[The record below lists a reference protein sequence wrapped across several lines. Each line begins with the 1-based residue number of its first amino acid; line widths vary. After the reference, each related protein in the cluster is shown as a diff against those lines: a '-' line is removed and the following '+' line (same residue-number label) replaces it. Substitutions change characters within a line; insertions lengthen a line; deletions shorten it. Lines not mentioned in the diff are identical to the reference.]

1 MQFNRKKAFTHERI
15 IVALN
20 MTPIIDCV
28 LQLLIFFMLT
38 SSFVL
43 QTGILVDLPKARTPK
58 LQEEQDIVI
67 TITRNNETYLND
79 EKMPL
84 EQLPVALLERVTK
97 SSKKMV
103 LIKPDKRVET
113 GKLVEVM
120 GIAKSVGVESLGIAT
135 EPQ

>member
-1 MQFNRKKAFTHERI
+1 MRFRKKSVIHEKI

-20 MTPIIDCV
+20 MTPLIDCV
-28 LQLLIFFMLT
+28 LQLLIFFMLS

-43 QTGILVDLPKARTPK
+43 QTGIHVDLPKARAPR

-67 TITRNNETYLND
+67 TITRTNEIFLND
-79 EKMPL
+79 EKMTS
-84 EQLPVALLERVTK
+84 EQLPISLLEKVTK
-97 SSKKMV
+97 SKDKTV

-120 GIAKSVGVESLGIAT
+120 GIAKSVGVESLGIVT

>member
-1 MQFNRKKAFTHERI
+1 MRFRKKSVTHEKI

-20 MTPIIDCV
+20 MTPLIDCV
-28 LQLLIFFMLT
+28 LQLLIFFMLS

-43 QTGILVDLPKARTPK
+43 QTGIHVDLPKARAPR

-67 TITRNNETYLND
+67 TITRTNEIFLND
-79 EKMPL
+79 EKMTS
-84 EQLPVALLERVTK
+84 EQLPISLLEKVTK
-97 SSKKMV
+97 SKDKTV

-120 GIAKSVGVESLGIAT
+120 GIAKSVGVESLGIVT

>member
-1 MQFNRKKAFTHERI
+1 MTHEKVM
-15 IVALN
+15 VALN
-20 MTPIIDCV
+20 MTPLIDCV

-67 TITRNNETYLND
+67 TITRDNDTYLND
-79 EKMPL
+79 QKVPL
-84 EQLPVALLERVTK
+84 AQLPIALLEKVTK
-97 SSKKMV
+97 SSKKVV

>member
-1 MQFNRKKAFTHERI
+1 MQFRKKSVTHQKLT
-15 IVALN
+15 VTLN
-20 MTPIIDCV
+20 MTPLIDCV
-28 LQLLIFFMLT
+28 LQLLIFFMLS

-43 QTGILVDLPKARTPK
+43 QTGIRVDLPKARVPK
-58 LQEEQDIVI
+58 LQDEQDIVI
-67 TITRNNETYLND
+67 TITRNNEIFLND
-79 EKMPL
+79 EKMSSG
-84 EQLPVALLERVTK
+84 QLPIALLERLTK
-97 SSKKMV
+97 SQKKVV

>member
-1 MQFNRKKAFTHERI
+1 MQFRKKTVTHEKL

-20 MTPIIDCV
+20 MTPLIDCV
-28 LQLLIFFMLT
+28 LQLLIFFMLS

-43 QTGILVDLPKARTPK
+43 QTGIQVDLPKARAPR
-58 LQEEQDIVI
+58 LQDEQDIVI
-67 TITRNNETYLND
+67 TITRTNEIFLND
-79 EKMPL
+79 KKMSTD
-84 EQLPVALLERVTK
+84 QLPIALLEKVTK
-97 SSKKMV
+97 SKKKIV

-120 GIAKSVGVESLGIAT
+120 GIAKSVGVESLGIVT

>member
-1 MQFNRKKAFTHERI
+1 MQFRKKTVTHEKI

-20 MTPIIDCV
+20 MTPLIDCV
-28 LQLLIFFMLT
+28 LQLLIFFMLS

-43 QTGILVDLPKARTPK
+43 QTGIQVDLPRARAPR
-58 LQEEQDIVI
+58 LQDEQDIVI
-67 TITRNNETYLND
+67 TITRANEIFLND
-79 EKMPL
+79 EKMSAD
-84 EQLPVALLERVTK
+84 QLPISLLEKVTK
-97 SSKKMV
+97 SKKKIV

-120 GIAKSVGVESLGIAT
+120 GIAKSVGVESLGIVT

>member
-1 MQFNRKKAFTHERI
+1 MRYKRKSVTHEKL

-28 LQLLIFFMLT
+28 LQLLIFFMLAG
-38 SSFVL
+38 SFVL
-43 QTGILVDLPKARTPK
+43 QTGIRVELPRASVPK
-58 LQEEQDIVI
+58 LQDKQDIVI
-67 TITRNNETYLND
+67 TITRTNDIFLNE
-79 EKMPL
+79 EKL
-84 EQLPVALLERVTK
+84 SAEQLPVMLLERITQ
-97 SSKKMV
+97 SKDKMV

-120 GIAKSVGVESLGIAT
+120 SIAKSVGVESMGIAT

>member
-1 MQFNRKKAFTHERI
+1 MQFRKKTVTHEKI

-20 MTPIIDCV
+20 MTPLIDCV
-28 LQLLIFFMLT
+28 LQLLIFFMLS

-43 QTGILVDLPKARTPK
+43 QTGIQVDLPKARAPR
-58 LQEEQDIVI
+58 LQDEQDIVI
-67 TITRNNETYLND
+67 TITRTNEIFLND
-79 EKMPL
+79 EKMSAD
-84 EQLPVALLERVTK
+84 QLPISLLEKVTK
-97 SSKKMV
+97 SKKKIV

-120 GIAKSVGVESLGIAT
+120 GIAKSVGVESLGIVT